1 MRQEKEFN
9 EYYEAFKKLEPKEK
23 FEIINDELKDLLVY
37 LTKLNRTLNLDDRI
51 LINKEI
57 INIEQSKD
65 NMDDFVNS
73 VFIYV
78 HSIEESLATYM
89 EAIYKIIYKESEDEK

>member
-57 INIEQSKD
+57 FKL
-65 NMDDFVNS
+65 
-73 VFIYV
+73 
-78 HSIEESLATYM
+78 H
-89 EAIYKIIYKESEDEK
+89 